1 MKQLAK
7 NVKVTANGKPLAGL
21 TDCSL
26 NLTTAFAS
34 SQTKEDPTPVDE
46 PLRGDWE
53 ISVTGDFGREGDASV
68 DAAALKAAIKVG
80 TKMPVVFEIGTLA
93 SYQGTALLSSYSE
106 SAPTDGKITYQ
117 ASFKGVSKLTK
128 KA

>member
-26 NLTTAFAS
+26 NLTTSFAS

-46 PLRGDWE
+46 PLRVDWE

-68 DAAALKAAIKVG
+68 DAADLKAAIKEG

-93 SYQGTALLSSYSE
+93 SYQGNALLSSYSE

-117 ASFKGVSKLTK
+117 VSFKGVSKLTK